1 MKFEEQ
7 SCDNL
12 NDHQHCRHPAQS
24 ESERETERRFPYLPW
39 MQVKNESEARFIS
52 LFRGEMMSYQDFRLD
67 AMETKIDY
75 FALR

>member
-1 MKFEEQ
+1 
-7 SCDNL
+7 
-12 NDHQHCRHPAQS
+12 
-24 ESERETERRFPYLPW
+24 

-52 LFRGEMMSYQDFRLD
+52 LFRGGMISHQDFRLD